1 MTTPEGLSHRVPT
14 RQRRSRAQRRSLP
27 PIAGAAGR
35 QVSPFDPLLMHA
47 VITRVE
53 AERPMLDLELVVAL
67 YRHLSGREG
76 PQPTFEGLLE
86 YLGQVEPWLG
96 EDGLRELL
104 GLAPQAPRGRPVGEA
119 ERAPR
124 VSPAP
129 AEAAGRGRPRGTGQ
143 LTAGAVRAAH
153 QAFRAERG
161 RRPTQAE
168 LASRL
173 DVATRSL
180 QRFLHDH
187 CLGWPLEG

>member
-14 RQRRSRAQRRSLP
+14 RQRSSRAQRRPRP
-27 PIAGAAGR
+27 PIAEAAGR
-35 QVSPFDPLLMHA
+35 QVSRFDPLLMRLGTLA
-47 VITRVE
+47 P
-53 AERPMLDLELVVAL
+53 AEVMI
-67 YRHLSGREG
+67 EG
-76 PQPTFEGLLE
+76 DDPTFEGLLE
-86 YLGQVEPWLG
+86 YLDQVEPWLG

-104 GLAPQAPRGRPVGEA
+104 GLAPQGPRGRPVGEA

-143 LTAGAVRAAH
+143 LTASAVRAAH

-187 CLGWPLEG
+187 GLGWPLEG

>member
-1 MTTPEGLSHRVPT
+1 MST
-14 RQRRSRAQRRSLP
+14 
-27 PIAGAAGR
+27 
-35 QVSPFDPLLMHA
+35 FDPLLMHA

-53 AERPMLDLELVVAL
+53 AERPVLDLELVVAL
-67 YRHLSGREG
+67 YHHLSGLEG

-86 YLGQVEPWLG
+86 YLDQVTPWLG

-104 GLAPQAPRGRPVGEA
+104 GLAPGAPRRQPEGEA
-119 ERAPR
+119 ERTLR

-173 DVATRSL
+173 DVGVRSL
-180 QRFLHDH
+180 QRFLADRG
-187 CLGWPLEG
+187 LGWPLGG

>member
-1 MTTPEGLSHRVPT
+1 M
-14 RQRRSRAQRRSLP
+14 SR
-27 PIAGAAGR
+27 
-35 QVSPFDPLLMHA
+35 FDPLLMHA

-53 AERPMLDLELVVAL
+53 AERPVLDLNLVVAL
-67 YRHLSGREG
+67 YHHLSGLDG
-76 PQPTFEGLLE
+76 PQPTFEALLE
-86 YLGQVEPWLG
+86 YLDRVEPWLG
-96 EDGLRELL
+96 EGGLRELL
-104 GLAPQAPRGRPVGEA
+104 GLAPEAPRGRPAAAAA
-119 ERAPR
+119 ERPGGASSMP
-124 VSPAP
+124 
-129 AEAAGRGRPRGTGQ
+129 GRGRPRGTGQ

-153 QAFRAERG
+153 KAFRVERG